1 LEWIDLYPVNPQSLA
16 SFRQTFFSSRAKD
29 DPVDSQLL
37 EALVRSHADRLRPY
51 QPQPI
56 SERKLDQYCRLRRG
70 LLDLAIG
77 WAASPDVRDKW
88 QTIPVVAGY
97 PRFLWEQP
105 DNDPIFGRV
114 NGRRALSSTQLA
126 PGTILFGRWSEVL
139 ICIWLGIEILVDK
152 FSLATTAELRI
163 RANLLVDV
171 GFLYPLAF
179 CASSDSGSQ
188 LRSSSR

>member
-1 LEWIDLYPVNPQSLA
+1 MLPSHRKNQS
-16 SFRQTFFSSRAKD
+16 
-29 DPVDSQLL
+29 
-37 EALVRSHADRLRPY
+37 
-51 QPQPI
+51 
-56 SERKLDQYCRLRRG
+56 G
-70 LLDLAIG
+70 IG

-139 ICIWLGIEILVDK
+139 ICSWLGIEILIDK

-171 GFLYPLAF
+171 GFRYALAF